1 MATILAARCAVSI
14 APGYA
19 RAEAR
24 RYVIA
29 AMKTVEEVRRERLQ
43 MLRDEFGTWS
53 ALNAK
58 LDLSVRDSTLSQ
70 YLNQSKGTKTDKP
83 KVMGSPM
90 ARRLEQACGK
100 EIGWMDTDPQ
110 LERAAAAYEAIA
122 AQVMQQ
128 AGPEPEP
135 TIVRVTRAAGHP
147 RRGDKRSA

>member
-1 MATILAARCAVSI
+1 MSI
-14 APGYA
+14 AASYA
-19 RAEAR
+19 RANAR

-43 MLRDEFGTWS
+43 LLREEFGSLS

-58 LDLSVRDSTLSQ
+58 LELSARDSTLSQ
-70 YLNQSKGTKTDKP
+70 YLNQSKGTKTGTP

-100 EIGWMDTDPQ
+100 EVGWMDTDPQ
-110 LERAAAAYEAIA
+110 LEAAAAAYEAIA

-128 AGPEPEP
+128 GAGAEP
-135 TIVRVTRAAGHP
+135 TIVHVTRAASQA
-147 RRGDKRSA
+147 RGGKRAA